1 MSDLAAFWLH
11 NKTPKSYDETLNKA
25 ASGVIDERIIEKYIN
40 NYLPRENKI
49 VIDLGVGPG
58 RELVW
63 LDNVL
68 GVKKIIGLD
77 YSSPMLQFV
86 DKEKHKYK
94 HPIETLQANL
104 LESFNPDIKKN
115 EIVIYLSLI
124 NSMGNFSHEE
134 RIIVFKNI
142 KAIMKPQDI
151 FIVALYKK
159 TQHAKLNDSLKEL
172 RYLRT
177 EREEDQK
184 LLAEI
189 IEYCTYSFFW
199 NPVIDKYHT
208 LPRFWYDKRNND
220 IVIHVDGKR
229 LFVSHRF
236 SKEEI
241 EEEFKAADL
250 KIDQLIEGK
259 AMWIV
264 VGKT

>member
-11 NKTPKSYDETLNKA
+11 DKTPKSYDETLNKA

-77 YSSPMLQFV
+77 YSLPMLRFLE
-86 DKEKHKYK
+86 KEKHKYK
-94 HPIETLQANL
+94 HSIETLHANL
-104 LESFNPDIKKN
+104 LKPFSTNLKKG
-115 EIVIYLSLI
+115 EIAIYLSLI

-142 KAIMKPQDI
+142 KAIMKSQDI
-151 FIVALYKK
+151 FIVALYKR

-172 RYLRT
+172 QYLQT
-177 EREEDQK
+177 EREKDQQ

-208 LPRFWYDKRNND
+208 LPRFWYDQKSND
-220 IVIHVDGKR
+220 VVIHVDGKR
-229 LFVSHRF
+229 LFTSHRF

-241 EEEFKAADL
+241 GEEFKTAGL
-250 KIDQLIEGK
+250 KIDKLIEGK
-259 AMWIV
+259 AMWIA
-264 VGKT
+264 VGKI